1 MRVPVTL
8 TIAFVLLSGCGVQ
21 SVRRERIHYHD
32 RNADGKAD
40 LETHRHPGRADA
52 DWALDDNDFDGRYE
66 KKVMYGVGVKESS
79 IDLPVPTDVRLEKQ

>member
-1 MRVPVTL
+1 MRFPDIL

-21 SVRRERIHYHD
+21 SGHRERIYYHD

-52 DWALDDNDFDGRYE
+52 DWALQDNDFDGRYE

-79 IDLPVPTDVRLEKQ
+79 IDRPVPTDVRLKQ